1 MCKQYFFQTTS
12 TNYSRVILQGKSPLS
27 FISGRISWGGGYSCP
42 VVVVRGGIIQRKV
55 LGGKSPGVSCPE
67 ENFIGAI
74 AQGEAVVQRVN
85 VRIS

>member
-1 MCKQYFFQTTS
+1 M
-12 TNYSRVILQGKSPLS
+12 GD
-27 FISGRISWGGGYSCP
+27 GYSCP

-55 LGGKSPGVSCPE
+55 LGGENPEVSCPE

-74 AQGEAVVQRVN
+74 AQGEAVVQGVN